1 MCCNLYSYACTN
13 KVNRQNTFP
22 TAPHVPYDDT
32 GRRTYEK
39 ICQKL
44 DVVPSSKI
52 LRKLA
57 ESPSIDIRH
66 YGLGP
71 KGTMAVSVALV
82 VSTHSSTCGVLRS
95 LNRISVVFN
104 NKLKFFLW

>member
-1 MCCNLYSYACTN
+1 MYCDLYTYACAN
-13 KVNRQNTFP
+13 NVNRKYTFQS
-22 TAPHVPYDDT
+22 APHVPYDDT

-44 DVVPSSKI
+44 GVVPSSKI

-57 ESPSIDIRH
+57 ESPSIDIKN

-82 VSTHSSTCGVLRS
+82 VSTRPSSSGVHWS
-95 LNRISVVFN
+95 LNRISAVFN
-104 NKLKFFLW
+104 NTIKCFLW

>member
-1 MCCNLYSYACTN
+1 MYKIFN
-13 KVNRQNTFP
+13 KVNRKYTFHS
-22 TAPHVPYDDT
+22 APHVPYDDT

-44 DVVPSSKI
+44 GVIPSSKI

-57 ESPSIDIRH
+57 ESPSIDIKH

-82 VSTHSSTCGVLRS
+82 VSTRPSSTAGVHRS
-95 LNRISVVFN
+95 LNKISVVFN
-104 NKLKFFLW
+104 KTTKCLLW